1 MSAPFTRRRVA
12 VDTSFLFP
20 LVHQR
25 HEHHEEARRIADE
38 FKDAQFVTTDG
49 VVSEFLSMMS
59 NQSLRPK
66 ALALVKDML
75 SENSQYR
82 VFWQTRRAF
91 QQGIERYASQKTGSP
106 SLVDCML
113 MDLMDAQN
121 INVVLAFDRDFR
133 HVGLYDVYPQRG

>member
-25 HEHHEEARRIADE
+25 HEHHEEARRIAAE

-59 NQSLRPK
+59 N
-66 ALALVKDML
+66 
-75 SENSQYR
+75 
-82 VFWQTRRAF
+82 
-91 QQGIERYASQKTGSP
+91 
-106 SLVDCML
+106 
-113 MDLMDAQN
+113 
-121 INVVLAFDRDFR
+121 
-133 HVGLYDVYPQRG
+133 

>member
-1 MSAPFTRRRVA
+1 
-12 VDTSFLFP
+12 
-20 LVHQR
+20 
-25 HEHHEEARRIADE
+25 
-38 FKDAQFVTTDG
+38 
-49 VVSEFLSMMS
+49 
-59 NQSLRPK
+59 
-66 ALALVKDML
+66 ML

-91 QQGIERYASQKTGSP
+91 RQGIERYASQKTGSP